1 MIFERQ
7 RYLLALLDAVG
18 GSAGRLDFQKLLF
31 LYCQE
36 AGETAPYEFIPYKY
50 GGFSFTSYADGGRLA
65 QQGMLE
71 LSERSWTLTPI
82 GRQAAKIP
90 PLAAMRMG
98 QFAQRYSALRGDP
111 LVLEAYRR
119 HPYYA
124 VRSEIA
130 DRLLAGDSAA
140 QAAVTSARPTAGA
153 PGICTIGYEGRSQE
167 GYLNCLYQS
176 GVAVVCDVRA
186 NPLSRKFGFSKVA
199 LAKGCEALGIRYEHL
214 PGLGIAS
221 EDRCDLHTQAD
232 YDALFAQYEQVTLP
246 RQAAALE
253 LIRSWVEKGQRVA
266 LTCYER
272 APQQCHR
279 HCVADALAREFGRT
293 FLPRHL

>member
-7 RYLLALLDAVG
+7 RFLLALLDAVG

-36 AGETAPYEFIPYKY
+36 AGDAAPYEFIPYKF
-50 GGFSFTSYADGGRLA
+50 GGFSFTSYADGKRLA
-65 QQGMLE
+65 EQGLLE
-71 LSERSWTLTPI
+71 LSDHSWTLTPA

-90 PLAAMRMG
+90 PLAGMRMER
-98 QFAQRYSALRGDP
+98 FARRYAALRGDV
-111 LVLEAYRR
+111 LVAEAYRC

-124 VRSEIA
+124 VRSEILE
-130 DRLLAGDSAA
+130 RVLAGDNMAQVAVAA
-140 QAAVTSARPTAGA
+140 AKPAAGA

-167 GYLNCLYQS
+167 GYLNCLYQN
-176 GVAVVCDVRA
+176 GVTVLCDVRA

-221 EDRCDLHTQAD
+221 EDRCELRAQAD
-232 YDALFAQYEQVTLP
+232 YDALFVQYEKVTLP
-246 RQAAALE
+246 RQSAALE
-253 LIRSWVEKGQRVA
+253 LIRSWVEGGQHVA

-272 APQQCHR
+272 TPQQCHR
-279 HCVADALAREFGRT
+279 HCVADALAREYGRT
-293 FLPRHL
+293 FLPRHF